1 MVWQY
6 RSQDLRYMEGG
17 RFMRMRAINLDR
29 DWRFREGTYQQC
41 LNESDFGKKVNLPHD
56 YMIEGEVKEDAAA
69 KAAMGFYTGVV
80 GCYTKILSIPASW
93 EGERILLYFD
103 GVMLNA
109 SVEINGC
116 DLALHHYGYTPFFVE
131 ISSYLYYGENNR
143 IMVRVN
149 PSMQPNSRWY
159 TGAGIY
165 RSVTLIHTPKLY
177 IAADGIFLYTNRIV
191 RDQDGSPKEAY
202 LCAEVSLGNDT
213 TDDRLVNVSVHFSE
227 DVCRSAKVLVKAGAK
242 ATARIPVTVIQPK
255 LWDAENPYLY
265 QVTVEAEELGIFGS
279 RLVPATDHA
288 MRDTDTV
295 SFGIRTITADAIHGL
310 RVNGQEVILKGGCIH
325 HDNGLLGAVSLYDS
339 EYRKLRLLKDSGF
352 NCVRTAHN
360 PPSAALL
367 AACDHIGMYVFNEA
381 FDAWGIA
388 KQPGDYSQYFRDHW
402 KEDLDAFIRRDRNH
416 PSVLFWSTGNEIPER
431 GGLNNGYHLA
441 LELAEHIR
449 KLDQTRLISNGLC
462 TYWSGLD
469 DKTVKE
475 NTEHNTQEDFVRQ
488 WEKHSEPFASMLDV
502 VGYNYMDFMYESS
515 GKLYPERVILG
526 TESFP
531 MQIDKVWDKVE
542 NLPHVIGDCTWTC
555 FDYIG
560 EAGIG
565 KSAYL
570 DPDANPDDQGPSPF
584 ISAFPWRLAND
595 ADYDINGNLRPQGVY
610 RRIVWGSSQ
619 TGLYSYDPAVF
630 DRKEWVSA
638 WGWPDVSSCWNWK
651 GQEGKPVK
659 VVAYSA
665 AREIELRLNDRVLER
680 KAAGKENRYM
690 AVFDIVYEPGILT
703 AVSFSQGQEI
713 SSCTLCTSGEPAA
726 LRLTA
731 DRQVLPADGHG
742 VCYVTVEVTD
752 KEGRIVPGARPALQ
766 AEVASPAKEDVCE
779 TGWLAG
785 FGSSSP
791 ITTENYTTGQCTAY
805 QGQAMAILRS
815 GYKPGNL
822 LLKIKAE
829 GLPDASLEIHVE

>member
-1 MVWQY
+1 
-6 RSQDLRYMEGG
+6 
-17 RFMRMRAINLDR
+17 MRTINLDR

-56 YMIEGEVKEDAAA
+56 YMIESEVKEDATA

-80 GCYTKILSIPASW
+80 GCYTKILSIPADW
-93 EGERILLYFD
+93 EGERVLLYFD

-116 DLALHHYGYTPFFVE
+116 DLTLHHYGYTPFSVD

-177 IAADGIFLYTNRIV
+177 IAADGIFLYTRRIV
-191 RDQDGSPKEAY
+191 RNQDGSPQEAHV
-202 LCAEVSLGNDT
+202 CAEVTLGNDT
-213 TDDRLVNVSVHFSE
+213 PDDRLVDVSVHFSE
-227 DVCRSAKVLVKAGAK
+227 NVARNAKVLVKAGDTT
-242 ATARIPVTVIQPK
+242 TARIPVTVIQPR

-265 QVTVEAEELGIFGS
+265 QVTVETEELGIFRS
-279 RLVPATDHA
+279 HLIPAADRA
-288 MRDTDTV
+288 MRDVDTV
-295 SFGIRTITADAIHGL
+295 SFGIRTVTADAIHGL
-310 RVNGQEVILKGGCIH
+310 CVNGQEVKLKGGCIH

-339 EYRKLRLLKDSGF
+339 EYRKIKILKDGGF

-367 AACDHIGMYVFNEA
+367 EACDRIGMYVFNEA
-381 FDAWGIA
+381 FDAWGVA

-402 KEDLDAFIRRDRNH
+402 KEDLDAFVCRDRNH

-431 GGLNNGYHLA
+431 GGLNDGYHLA
-441 LELAEHIR
+441 MELAEHIR
-449 KLDQTRLISNGLC
+449 KLDPTRLISNGLC

-469 DKTVKE
+469 DKTVR
-475 NTEHNTQEDFVRQ
+475 EHVDHNAQKNAELE
-488 WEKHSEPFASMLDV
+488 WEKHSEPFAVMLDV
-502 VGYNYMDFMYESS
+502 VGYNYMDYLYETH

-531 MQIDKVWDKVE
+531 MQIDRVWDKVE
-542 NLPHVIGDCTWTC
+542 RLPYVIGDCTWTC

-565 KSAYL
+565 KAAFL
-570 DPDANPDDQGPSPF
+570 EPDENPDRPTPSPF

-595 ADYDINGNLRPQGVY
+595 ADYDINGNLLPQGVY
-610 RRIVWGSSQ
+610 RRIVWGSRQ
-619 TGLYSYDPAVF
+619 TGLYSYDPADF
-630 DRKEWVSA
+630 DREEWVSA
-638 WGWPDVSSCWNWK
+638 WGWPAVSACWNWK

-659 VVAYSA
+659 VVAYSSA
-665 AREIELRLNDRVLER
+665 QEVELRLNDRVLER
-680 KAAGKENRYM
+680 KAVGKENRYM
-690 AVFDIVYEPGILT
+690 AVFDTVYEPGVLT

-713 SSCTLCTSGEPAA
+713 SSCTLHTTGVPAA

-731 DRQVLPADGHG
+731 DRQILPADGHS
-742 VCYVTVEVTD
+742 VCYVAVEIVD
-752 KEGRIVPGARPALQ
+752 EEGRLVPDTEFSLQ
-766 AEVASPAKEDVCE
+766 AEVTSPTGENSCE
-779 TGWLAG
+779 AGWLAG
-785 FGSSSP
+785 FGSSNP
-791 ITTENYTTGQCTAY
+791 ITTENYTARQCTTY
-805 QGQAMAILRS
+805 QGRVMAILRS
-815 GYKPGNL
+815 GYEPGDL
-822 LLKIKAE
+822 VLMIRTE
-829 GLPDASLEIHVE
+829 GLPDASLKIHVE

>member
-1 MVWQY
+1 
-6 RSQDLRYMEGG
+6 
-17 RFMRMRAINLDR
+17 MRAINLDR

-56 YMIEGEVKEDAAA
+56 YMIESEVKEDAAA

-165 RSVTLIHTPKLY
+165 RSVTLMHTPKLY
-177 IAADGIFLYTNRIV
+177 IAADGIFLYTRRIV
-191 RDQDGSPKEAY
+191 RNQDGSPKEAHI
-202 LCAEVSLGNDT
+202 CAEVTLGNDT
-213 TDDRLVNVSVHFSE
+213 SDDRLVNVSIRFSE
-227 DVCRSAKVLVKAGAK
+227 DVCRSAKLLVKAGDK

-265 QVTVEAEELGIFGS
+265 QVTAEAEELGIFRS
-279 RLVPATDHA
+279 HLIPAAEHA
-288 MRDTDTV
+288 MRDADTV
-295 SFGIRTITADAIHGL
+295 SFGIRTITADAMHGL
-310 RVNGQEVILKGGCIH
+310 CVNGQVVKLKGGCIH

-339 EYRKLRLLKDSGF
+339 EYRKIKILKDGGF

-367 AACDHIGMYVFNEA
+367 EACDRIGMYVFNEA
-381 FDAWGIA
+381 FDAWGVA

-402 KEDLDAFIRRDRNH
+402 KEDLEAFIRRDRNH

-431 GGLNNGYHLA
+431 GGLNDGYHLA
-441 LELAEHIR
+441 AELAEHVR
-449 KLDQTRLISNGLC
+449 KLDQTRLVSNGLC

-469 DKTVKE
+469 DKTVRE
-475 NTEHNTQEDFVRQ
+475 NAERNAQKNAEYE
-488 WEKHSEPFASMLDV
+488 WEEHSEPFASMLDV
-502 VGYNYMDFMYESS
+502 VGYNYMDYLYETD

-531 MQIDKVWDKVE
+531 MQIDRVWDKVE
-542 NLPHVIGDCTWTC
+542 RLPFVIGDCTWTC

-565 KSAYL
+565 KSAFL
-570 DPDANPDDQGPSPF
+570 EPAENSDQSAPSPF
-584 ISAFPWRLAND
+584 VSAFPWRLAND
-595 ADYDINGNLRPQGVY
+595 ADYDINGSLLPQGVY
-610 RRIVWGSSQ
+610 RKIVWGSRQ
-619 TGLYSYDPAVF
+619 TGLYSYDPADF
-630 DRKEWVSA
+630 DREEWVSA
-638 WGWPDVSSCWNWK
+638 WGWPAVSACWNWK

-659 VVAYSA
+659 VVAYSSA
-665 AREIELRLNDRVLER
+665 QEIELRLNGRVLER

-690 AVFDIVYEPGILT
+690 AIFDTVYEPGVLT

-713 SSCTLCTSGEPAA
+713 SSCTLRTTGLPAA

-731 DRQVLPADGHG
+731 DRQTLPADGHS
-742 VCYVTVEVTD
+742 VCYVAVEVVD
-752 KEGRIVPGARPALQ
+752 GEGRIVPDTEFSLQ
-766 AEVASPAKEDVCE
+766 AAVTSPTEENSCE
-779 TGWLAG
+779 IGWLAG
-785 FGSSSP
+785 FGSSNP
-791 ITTENYTTGQCTAY
+791 ITTENYTVGQFTTY
-805 QGQAMAILRS
+805 RGQVMAILRS
-815 GYKPGNL
+815 GYEPGIL
-822 LLKIKAE
+822 VLRIRAA
-829 GLPDASLEIHVE
+829 GLPDASLEIRVE